1 MDGPKWYYLKRNKLE
16 KDKYH
21 MISLTCGILKTKA
34 NKHEMK
40 TESYIQR
47 TGGCQKAGVGRE
59 READI
64 EDKKYKPPVI

>member
-1 MDGPKWYYLKRNKLE
+1 
-16 KDKYH
+16 

-59 READI
+59 READV